1 VRNMDIE
8 KELSRVLSSGKVKI
22 GFKEALRT
30 DAKMYIV
37 SKDCPR
43 KKELMEMKEDVPI
56 FIFNG
61 NNIELGNACGKPF
74 GISVISIIDEGK
86 SNILELV
93 K

>member
-1 VRNMDIE
+1 MDIE

-30 DAKMYIV
+30 EDAKMYIV
-37 SKDCPR
+37 SRDCPR
-43 KKELMEMKEDVPI
+43 KKELMEMKDDVPMYVYH
-56 FIFNG
+56 G
-61 NNIELGNACGKPF
+61 NNIELGKACGKPF
-74 GISVISIIDEGK
+74 GISVITIIDEGK